1 MKIALIG
8 DGKMGRAIAPLA
20 VARGHTI
27 TVTLGAS
34 DNANGQGVSRES
46 LGTPDV
52 AIEFTEPAS
61 AAANVR
67 ACARAG
73 VPVVVGTTGWY
84 DELDAVIAEVRKF
97 GGAMFWAPNFSVGV
111 AVLSAAIE
119 AASAAL
125 RGVPGFDV
133 HLVETHHAAKKDRP
147 SGTAASLA
155 QIAQRGL
162 GREVPITSVR
172 TGHVPGTHELVI
184 DAAFEQLRL
193 VHEAR
198 DRRVFADGAISA
210 AEWLQGRTGVFTMSD
225 VLRHKE
231 DAR

>member
-27 TVTLGAS
+27 TATLGEK
-34 DNANGQGVSRES
+34 DNANGKGITRES
-46 LGTPDV
+46 LGAPDV
-52 AIEFTEPAS
+52 AIEFTEPS
-61 AAANVR
+61 VAAANVR

-84 DELDAVIAEVRKF
+84 DELDAVIADVRELE
-97 GGAMFWAPNFSVGV
+97 GSMFWAPNFSVGV

-125 RGVPGFDV
+125 RDAPGFDI

-155 QIAQRGL
+155 KIAERGI

-198 DRRVFADGAISA
+198 DRRVFADGAVSA
-210 AEWLQGRTGVFTMSD
+210 AEWLQGRKGVYTMSD

>member
-1 MKIALIG
+1 VKIALIG
-8 DGKMGRAIAPLA
+8 NGKMGQAIAPLA
-20 VARGHTI
+20 TARGHTI
-27 TVTLGAS
+27 TATLGER
-34 DNANGQGVSRES
+34 DNAHGNGISRAS
-46 LGTPDV
+46 LGAPDV

-67 ACARAG
+67 ACARTG

-84 DELDAVIAEVRKF
+84 EELDAVIADVRKLD
-97 GGAMFWAPNFSVGV
+97 GTMFWAPNFSVGV

-155 QIAQRGL
+155 KIAGRGL

-184 DAAFEQLRL
+184 DAPFEQLRL

-210 AEWLQGRTGVFTMSD
+210 AEWLQGRKGIFTMSD